1 MVRVISS
8 LSHVASVNLVFNKVG
23 KIGFT
28 FFNFKGIFLLVC
40 VGGVPHYL

>member
-28 FFNFKGIFLLVC
+28 FFFKGIFLLVC